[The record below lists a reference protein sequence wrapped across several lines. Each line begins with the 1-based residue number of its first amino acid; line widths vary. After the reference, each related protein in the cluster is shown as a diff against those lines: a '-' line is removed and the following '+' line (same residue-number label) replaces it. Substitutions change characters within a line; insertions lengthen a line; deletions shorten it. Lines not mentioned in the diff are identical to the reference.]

1 MTATK
6 PDQVARSTAIGAV
19 GTIAGAPASPTMRVT
34 RNAGVGGHDTG
45 DAAVMAL

>member
-19 GTIAGAPASPTMRVT
+19 CSTSRCPRVANKAS
-34 RNAGVGGHDTG
+34 
-45 DAAVMAL
+45 DAAWHGSKGATPVMLR

>member
-19 GTIAGAPASPTMRVT
+19 GTTSLCPGVANNAS
-34 RNAGVGGHDTG
+34 NAEWQGSEGTTP
-45 DAAVMAL
+45 VMLR

>member
-19 GTIAGAPASPTMRVT
+19 CSTSRCPGVANNASDAEWPGSEGTTP
-34 RNAGVGGHDTG
+34 
-45 DAAVMAL
+45 VMLR